1 MPTTWSECTF
11 LKAEKISP
19 NTQLFFF
26 KVDTNF
32 SFIAGQFITF
42 DLPVSEKR
50 SQRWKSFSIAN
61 SSFET
66 NVIELCISH
75 VDGGLATN
83 FLFQEMKVGTK
94 LKFKGPDGQFVFHEK
109 NKDKNHIFICTGTG
123 IVPCRSILIAL
134 LANCKSENIQHHLI
148 FGTRFANGIL
158 YEEELKMWDKSN
170 SHFRYDICLS
180 KDPQR
185 MDVYHGYVH
194 QIYLNL
200 YNDPSPNNIF
210 YICGWQNMVDEAVEN
225 LKQLGYSPDQI
236 QIELYG

>member
-61 SSFET
+61 SSFDT

-109 NKDKNHIFICTGTG
+109 NKDKNHILNSAVQIHFNYLTCKLQVRKHSTPFDFRNSICKRNFI
-123 IVPCRSILIAL
+123 
-134 LANCKSENIQHHLI
+134 
-148 FGTRFANGIL
+148 
-158 YEEELKMWDKSN
+158 
-170 SHFRYDICLS
+170 
-180 KDPQR
+180 
-185 MDVYHGYVH
+185 
-194 QIYLNL
+194 
-200 YNDPSPNNIF
+200 
-210 YICGWQNMVDEAVEN
+210 
-225 LKQLGYSPDQI
+225 
-236 QIELYG
+236 